1 MHPFRCVAVLL
12 ALCFVGLAHA
22 RAQCDPLWLATNPDP
37 LLRGPGSCSLSW
49 DPDGVGPASPLLVVG
64 GNNLIGGRAHYTTM
78 AAFDGANWLP
88 LGSGPGGGSGMV
100 LALAEYNG
108 MLVAGGSFPGSVLA
122 WNGAAWQP
130 LGSGP
135 GIQGTVWALTTWN
148 GNLVVG
154 VSSASSSPLLH
165 TWNGTTWTALPGPPT
180 LTLLR
185 ALVSY
190 QGTLCVGGSAGGLAN
205 GVLER
210 WNGVSWSPSILASPL
225 AGQAEIS
232 QLAVRRSLA
241 IGGADTLYVGGRFSA
256 LGGVAA
262 NSLARSS
269 AGGFAWSAV
278 GANPNSYCS
287 ALHVRT
293 VGLNGTL
300 VTAAFGSASGVFQ
313 FSSTTSAWTPLGG
326 GDATSL
332 TLHGGSYYATPT
344 VQGGAAC
351 QRYGASGWTPVVGNG
366 VSGEV
371 NAIAATATGFVIGG
385 SFQSTSSLPL
395 EDIARWNGTTFEPLG
410 TGITGASVDA
420 LLVRID
426 GDLVAGGLF
435 TAAGGVAASNIARWN
450 GTAWSPLGAGTS
462 HQVFALCQ
470 LPNGDL
476 IAGGDFFSAGGVV
489 CNRVARWNGSVW
501 SPLNFGFNGTV
512 RALVVRGDGT
522 LFAAG
527 SFTTSGVTPCSRIAR
542 WDGFAWQPLGSGLD
556 GDVLALA
563 CRPNGD
569 LVAVGAFTHAG
580 GLAADRC
587 AVWNGASWL
596 STGSASLD
604 PTPARSVIV
613 LPNGDVVAGRGFH
626 NPMLLVDGSL
636 SRWNG
641 TTWSAIGGGGSPP
654 LAGTLGNV
662 LAMAPAADGSLMLG
676 GAFVVGAEGLL
687 TSDLTVLTPTCPA
700 AVATVGAGC
709 SSAAGLL
716 SLTADTLPWAGGTLR
731 TTTTGVPASALC
743 LGLVGLSPLS
753 IPLPSLLLEG
763 QAGCSLL
770 TSLDAVLLAP
780 NGPADTAQSVFA
792 LPGDTALAGV
802 PFYAQTIPLEFG
814 VGGAI
819 AAVRSSN
826 ALMLT
831 IGAL

>member
-1 MHPFRCVAVLL
+1 MHPFRVVAVFS
-12 ALCFVGLAHA
+12 ALCFVGLS
-22 RAQCDPLWLATNPDP
+22 RIQAQCDPLWLATNPDP
-37 LLRGPGSCSLSW
+37 LLRGSASSSLSW
-49 DPDGVGPASPLLVVG
+49 DPDGAGPASPLLVVG
-64 GNNLIGGRAHYTTM
+64 GSNLNGGRAGFTNL

-88 LGSGPGGGSGMV
+88 LGSGPGSGMV
-100 LALAEYNG
+100 IALGEWNG
-108 MLVAGGSFPGSVLA
+108 MLVAGGSFAGKVLA
-122 WNGAAWQP
+122 WNGAAWLP
-130 LGSGP
+130 LGQGS
-135 GIQGTVWALTTWN
+135 GIQGNVWALTTWN

-154 VSSASSSPLLH
+154 CSSASSSPLLQI
-165 TWNGTTWTALPGPPT
+165 WNGTTWMALPGPPT
-180 LTLLR
+180 LTILR
-185 ALVSY
+185 ALASY

-225 AGQAEIS
+225 AGQGEIS
-232 QLAVRRSLA
+232 QLAVRRNLA

-256 LGGVAA
+256 LGGVAV

-278 GANPNSYCS
+278 GANPNNYCS
-287 ALHVRT
+287 ALDVRA

-313 FSSTTSAWTPLGG
+313 FSSSTSTWTPLGG
-326 GDATSL
+326 GNATSL
-332 TLHGGSYYATPT
+332 TLHGGSYHATPT
-344 VQGGAAC
+344 IQGGPAC
-351 QRYGASGWTPVVGNG
+351 QRYGASGWTPVVGNA

-371 NAIAATATGFVIGG
+371 KAVVATTTGFVIGG
-385 SFQSTSSLPL
+385 SFQPTSSLPL

-420 LLVRID
+420 LLQSSD
-426 GDLVAGGLF
+426 GALVAGGLF
-435 TAAGGVAASNIARWN
+435 TAAGGVAASNIARWD
-450 GTAWSPLGAGTS
+450 GTTWSPLGTGTN

-476 IAGGDFFSAGGVV
+476 IAGGDFASAGGVT
-489 CNRVARWNGSVW
+489 CNRVARWNGSAW

-512 RALVVRGDGT
+512 RALAVRGDGT

-527 SFTTSGVTPCSRIAR
+527 SFTTSGATSCSRIAR
-542 WDGFAWQPLGSGLD
+542 WNGSAWQPLGTGLD
-556 GDVLALA
+556 GEVWALA

-587 AVWNGASWL
+587 AVWNGATWL

-604 PTPARSVIV
+604 PTSARSVLV

-626 NPMLLVDGSL
+626 NPPAVLDGGL

-641 TTWSAIGGGGSPP
+641 TTWSAIGGGVSSP
-654 LAGTLGNV
+654 LGGTVGNV
-662 LAMAPAADGSLMLG
+662 LAMAQAADGSLLLG
-676 GAFVVGAEGLL
+676 GDFVIGAEGLL
-687 TSDLTVLTPTCPA
+687 TIDLTILAPTCPA
-700 AVATVGAGC
+700 AAAVVGAGC
-709 SSAAGLL
+709 SSSAGLL
-716 SLTADTLPWAGGTLR
+716 SLTADTLPWAGSTLR
-731 TTTTGVPASALC
+731 TTTTGVPANALC

-802 PFYAQTIPLEFG
+802 PFYVQTIPLEFDG
-814 VGGAI
+814 GGAL

-826 ALMLT
+826 ALLLT
-831 IGAL
+831 IGIF